1 MASLVN
7 PTNSKVSQQPDH
19 LTTPAFGTV
28 QVYLPPAKPKSVAV
42 MISGDGGWG
51 GRVTNFAQHFATAGN
66 LVIGV
71 NVTTYLD
78 ILRNKK
84 EACYNCSADFVNL
97 ATLVEKK
104 YHLPKYQP
112 PIVMGYSRGAT
123 LVYALLAQ
131 ARPGTFCG
139 GISLGFCTE
148 IDLPKPFCHLAGIEE
163 KERKNEFLLKPD
175 LDLGNRWIVLQGN
188 LDEVCNYRET
198 RDFVKKTTDAEL
210 IVLDGVNHG
219 FSDETKFM
227 PQLDKAYQSLLN
239 TDTDSV
245 PAKTVSMSDIQDLPL
260 SITND
265 KVKNKDLPFLIFL
278 SGDGGWYNFEQRI
291 SDRFAMLG
299 IPTVGLDVKK
309 YFWNR
314 RSPKETTDDIVK
326 IIQAYEMKWDKH
338 SFLLMGYSM
347 GAEVLPFVLNRLP
360 AAQKANLVGMVLL
373 SPAGKGDFEIHLT
386 TMLGLG
392 SSKNDYDVR
401 QEISLIPEKW
411 QKRVLI
417 INGDAEKSTLSDQ
430 LRMTQVRFAKVNGD
444 HHYNEKTAGIF
455 EVLKNERLIPF

>member
-1 MASLVN
+1 
-7 PTNSKVSQQPDH
+7 
-19 LTTPAFGTV
+19 
-28 QVYLPPAKPKSVAV
+28 

-71 NVTTYLD
+71 NVTTYLN

-84 EACYNCSADFVNL
+84 GACYNCSADFVNL
-97 ATLVEKK
+97 ATQVEKK
-104 YHLPKYQP
+104 YHLPNYQS
-112 PIVMGYSRGAT
+112 PILIGYSRGAT

-131 ARPGTFCG
+131 ARPGTFRG

-227 PQLDKAYQSLLN
+227 PQLDKAFQSLLH
-239 TDTDSV
+239 TDTSIV
-245 PAKTVSMSDIQDLPL
+245 PAKTASMSDIQDLPL
-260 SITND
+260 SITNSN
-265 KVKNKDLPFLIFL
+265 VKHKELPFLIFL
-278 SGDGGWYNFEQRI
+278 SGDGGWYHFEQRI
-291 SDRFAMLG
+291 SDRLAMLG

-326 IIQAYEMKWDKH
+326 IIQAYEAKWDKH
-338 SFLLMGYSM
+338 SFILMGYSM

-360 AAQKANLVGMVLL
+360 TAQKANLAGMVLL
-373 SPAGKGDFEIHLT
+373 SPAGKGDFEIHFS

-392 SSKNDYDVR
+392 SPKNDYDVS

-411 QKRVLI
+411 QNQVLI
-417 INGDAEKSTLSDQ
+417 IFGDAEKTTLPSQ
-430 LRMTQVRFAKVNGD
+430 LRSTQVSFARVDGD
-444 HHYNEKTAGIF
+444 HHYNGKTEGIF
-455 EVLKNERLIPF
+455 EALKNERIIH